1 MVEKLDRQI
10 ARTKSALVHEMRQV
24 ESANNVDD
32 QEEEKKVML
41 AKIEELNAQAEVAG
55 DEGEVE
61 KAMGLMEQAKGLQKG
76 IDAIDEQLK
85 KIRKKGGVDKKLV
98 VCDICGVKIEV
109 TLAGQPWAMPQQGA
123 E

>member
-1 MVEKLDRQI
+1 MEKLDRQI

-109 TLAGQPWAMPQQGA
+109 TLAGQP
-123 E
+123 

>member
-1 MVEKLDRQI
+1 MEKLDRQI